1 LLNKTSLFKKIFYS
15 GLARIILGFVIVA
28 LVVGGVQLGAAF
40 LLEKINLSKNLVTF
54 FSNTLGMLSGFFCY
68 KILYRF
74 YEHRAISELSVTNAF
89 KDSLA
94 GLLLGTGLQAAVIL
108 TIFILGYYSV
118 EHVNSFSSLLM
129 PFGIAITSG
138 VVEEILFRGIIFR
151 ITEEKLGSVIALVIS
166 SALFGVIH
174 LANKNATLFS
184 AISIGLQAGFLCC
197 YVLTRK
203 LWLPIFLHIGWNF
216 AEGGIFGAA
225 ISGNETT
232 SLIVSK
238 ISGPVIFTGGSFGPE
253 NSVFATLYCL
263 IAAIVIL
270 YISIKKGN
278 LVQPVWGMKTV
289 L

>member
-1 LLNKTSLFKKIFYS
+1 VLKKIFYA
-15 GLARIILGFVIVA
+15 GLTRIILGFILVA
-28 LVVGGVQLGAAF
+28 LVVGGAQFGASV
-40 LLEKINLSKNLVTF
+40 LLEKTGLSKNLVIF
-54 FSNTLGMLSGFFCY
+54 FSNTLGMLAGFFCY
-68 KILYRF
+68 KIFYHF
-74 YEHRAISELSVTNAF
+74 YEHRSITELSKTNAVR
-89 KDSLA
+89 DSSA
-94 GLLLGTGLQAAVIL
+94 GLISGMGLQAAVIL
-108 TIFILGYYSV
+108 TLYIMGYYSV
-118 EHVNSFSSLLM
+118 EHVNNFSNLLM

-138 VVEEILFRGIIFR
+138 VTEEILFRGIIFR

-184 AISIGLQAGFLCC
+184 AISIGLQAGFLLGCC

-232 SLIVSK
+232 SLITSK
-238 ISGPVIFTGGSFGPE
+238 ISGPSIFTGGTFGPE

-263 IAAIVIL
+263 VAAIIIL
-270 YISIKKGN
+270 RIAVKKGN
-278 LVQPVWGMKTV
+278 LVQPVWAMKTV